1 MKKNIIKTVVLAL
14 SLVLTSC
21 SSWLDVTPPSQIRE
35 EAQFNSVEGFQQV
48 LIGCYMGM
56 TDDMLYG
63 RVLSWSTIELMAGQ
77 FVPLQASFDNDYSI
91 SNYSYTSSNAIT
103 YINGIW
109 SKAYN
114 VIANVNNALKYIE
127 INKSKLDNIN
137 YQIIKGELLS
147 IRAFMHFDL
156 MRLYGLGKLNTRT
169 DLAGKFAIPY
179 VTTLSKEMTPQL
191 SYKETIDLMV
201 KDLNDAITLLEID
214 PVTKINP
221 ASYYADVNIDGF
233 FNNRQ
238 QRFNYYATSLLL
250 AKVYM
255 WEGSSASISKALT
268 LANKVIA
275 DSESKGLIT
284 WVSSANISND
294 VIMKSEHLMSLNTQ
308 NLTLKTADYFKLVII
323 AAGAEDIKAQYV
335 SNSRMMSVYEAQ
347 GVGSTDYRF
356 SKLFI
361 PNSVI
366 LDGMNAYTP
375 LKYYGEVTTTI
386 TKNYIPLMR
395 IPEAYY
401 IAAECYV
408 KQTTPDVASA
418 LTLLNTV
425 RQKRGITTDLSSLSS
440 SAVMTEIVKEYAK
453 EFYCEGAM
461 FFLYK
466 RLGLE
471 TIPDYNKTAT
481 DEIYVL
487 PYPSTELQMGRKQ

>member
-1 MKKNIIKTVVLAL
+1 MKNIIKIFVLSL
-14 SLVLTSC
+14 SLVLASC
-21 SSWLDVTPPSQIRE
+21 NSWLDVTPPSQVRE
-35 EAQFNSVEGFQQV
+35 EAQFSSVDGFQQA
-48 LIGCYMGM
+48 LIGCYIAM
-56 TDDMLYG
+56 TDDLLYG

-77 FVPLQASFDNDYSI
+77 FVPLQPIASNDYSI
-91 SNYSYTSSNAIT
+91 SVYSYKSANAIT
-103 YINGIW
+103 YIDGVW

-114 VIANVNNALKYIE
+114 VIANANNALKYIE

-156 MRLYGLGKLNTRT
+156 MRLYGLGNLAKRT
-169 DLAGKFAIPY
+169 DLTGKYAIPY
-179 VTTLSKEMTPQL
+179 VTSLSKEMTPQL

-214 PVTKINP
+214 PVAKINP

-238 QRFNYYATSLLL
+238 QRFNYYATNLLL

-284 WVSSANISND
+284 WVTSASVSND
-294 VIMKSEHLMSLNTQ
+294 VIMKSEHLISLNTQ
-308 NLTLKTADYFKLVII
+308 NLTNKTVDYFRLDII
-323 AAGAEDIKAQYV
+323 AQNDTKAQYV
-335 SNSRMMSVYEAQ
+335 SYDRIMSVYETA

-361 PNSVI
+361 QNSVT
-366 LDGMNAYTP
+366 LAGNNAFTP
-375 LKYYGEVTTTI
+375 LKYYGAATTKI

-408 KQTTPDVASA
+408 KQTTPDITNA

-425 RQKRGITTDLSSLSS
+425 RQKRGITTDLSSLDA
-440 SAVMTEIVKEYAK
+440 SAVMNEIVKEYAK

-466 RLGLE
+466 RLGME
-471 TIPDYNKTAT
+471 TIPNYTQTAT
-481 DEIYVL
+481 DAIYVL